1 MPPPKPLI
9 WRKKAT
15 AVAAS
20 LALVGL
26 VMAEPRRGQTVPD
39 PDPTIAQLLRRI
51 EERDARIADLQQRV
65 AALEQR
71 IATPAS
77 RVPPANA
84 PPLASSAEQVPS
96 TPAEGAPTVKSGAA
110 QAAPGQIE
118 ADEEAAERALERTL
132 VVTGALLL
140 PFGKAEIQPSF
151 AYIRSQQDAPAAML
165 FFESGRPFIGSQEV
179 RSNS

>member
-1 MPPPKPLI
+1 MPPPKPLT
-9 WRKKAT
+9 WRKQGT

-26 VMAEPRRGQTVPD
+26 VMAEPLRGQTVPD
-39 PDPTIAQLLRRI
+39 PHPTIAQLLRRL

-96 TPAEGAPTVKSGAA
+96 T
-110 QAAPGQIE
+110 
-118 ADEEAAERALERTL
+118 RL
-132 VVTGALLL
+132 
-140 PFGKAEIQPSF
+140 
-151 AYIRSQQDAPAAML
+151 
-165 FFESGRPFIGSQEV
+165 
-179 RSNS
+179 